1 MPNAARVL
9 EFNGIGYPLDAQGFL
24 QKRLMWSED
33 LGSHIASIDGV
44 TLGDQHWEIIHYFRE
59 YYETYNIPPPM
70 RMVMRVFKKAFGEEN
85 ANSRYLHQLFPGG
98 PTRTASKYAGLPK
111 PKNCKWKYHRYSI

>member
-1 MPNAARVL
+1 MPDAVQQL
-9 EFNGIGYPLDAQGFL
+9 EFNGVSYPLDPQGFL

-33 LGSHIASIDGV
+33 LGSYIASIDGV
-44 TLGDQHWEIIHYFRE
+44 TLGAEHWEIIHYFRE

-98 PTRTASKYAGLPK
+98 PTRTASKFAGLPK
-111 PKNCKWKYHRYSI
+111 PKNCK